1 MAKKAETLAKDADSV
16 KKTKTKKTTKKN
28 VEKAELVTN
37 YDSSVFEKKFRPGLH
52 INFGTRLFFNI
63 VFFVLF
69 IGTCFFFA
77 TKTIE
82 REKVIPINYTD
93 ANEVMYKVYLK
104 PNDFYEK
111 SYLDMNRAYVA
122 SLIDYINIDFN
133 YSFNMQRL
141 TKMDF
146 NYKIMGNLIIE
157 NANGVR
163 FIDEVYT
170 LKDTTHKRLEDSGSL
185 SIVDSVKVDYDHY
198 NNIVNKFKN
207 ATGVEMVSYL
217 NVYFVVDKESD
228 DSLNYTIKDST
239 KSNIRIPLS
248 ERAIEINLTTE
259 KGVIDKYTV
268 PKGNVVFNPVYL
280 AIEIVLFLLAC
291 IFFINI
297 VSYTVPLLKKK
308 TAYDKYIKKILKNY
322 DRVIVE
328 TKNDLDTTDCKII
341 DVRDFSELLDVRDN
355 LRLPIVYNNIVPHEK
370 GVFYIK
376 NEMDIYRLI
385 VKGIDLEKKK

>member
-207 ATGVEMVSYL
+207 ATGVEIVSYL

-355 LRLPIVYNNIVPHEK
+355 LRLPIVYNNIVKHEK